1 VRGARR
7 RARKAGRSIS
17 QEDLLA
23 EITGKPRDP
32 GSMPVMTQE
41 EIEYTAVHEAGHAI
55 ARCLGSSQGK
65 DITFVSIVPRA
76 DGTLG
81 FVAFAPSE
89 QQSVTRAEYI
99 EYLEIALAGR
109 AAEEI
114 RFGADGVTS
123 GAENDLYKATR
134 MAISMISRYGLGA
147 EGSLVW
153 VDTPTRVHMEQVDK
167 LLVEVYTS
175 IKSKLLGMRGKL
187 YALASRLQEQ
197 QELTGRQVLQ
207 IMSDI

>member
-1 VRGARR
+1 
-7 RARKAGRSIS
+7 
-17 QEDLLA
+17 
-23 EITGKPRDP
+23 
-32 GSMPVMTQE
+32 MTQE
-41 EIEYTAVHEAGHAI
+41 EIEYTAIHEAGHAI
-55 ARCLGSSQGK
+55 ARCLGSRQGR

-89 QQSVTRAEYI
+89 QQSVTRAEYL

-123 GAENDLYKATR
+123 GAENDLYKATQ

-153 VDTPTRVHMEQVDK
+153 TESPTRVHLEQVDK
-167 LLVEVYTS
+167 LLVEVYTA

-197 QELTGRQVLQ
+197 QELTGREVLQ
-207 IMSDI
+207 VMSDN